1 MPVMSCLRRTV
12 AVLASFGVVAVVTA
26 RGGGFFDADGTLEDN
41 GWRLERMEQNDA
53 FSVSGG
59 VLSMR
64 CSCCPC
70 KGTLYS
76 REVDISEK
84 GNLRFDLSVGEGAG
98 YMRSLAVLFKFGDLL
113 LSVRGDSLMRYRA
126 NSEPQWKCV
135 GEHRIARSRWVPVK
149 VSWDN
154 AAGLVKYYVGDMRI
168 PSAVEPE
175 RISPEPG
182 ASRVNVKIGNYGLDS
197 TTFTHRIRALAICEA
212 EGIPQDTESV
222 RSLAIVFHGLGSEFF
237 PIEKW
242 LAGFA
247 AENRVN
253 FFLSFCGSQYLPEN
267 RMMLDG
273 YPEAEL
279 LDRAKLIVLA
289 DMPLSKEVLSYGV
302 QSNILAAVSAG
313 ARLIATDGLVG
324 LEKCGDL
331 DSPIAKALPGLSDS
345 PWHPSTGRKSV
356 CRHGS
361 GQIAVI
367 RR

>member
-1 MPVMSCLRRTV
+1 MPVMSCFRRTV
-12 AVLASFGVVAVVTA
+12 AVLASFGVFAVATA
-26 RGGGFFDADGTLEDN
+26 RGGGFFDVDGTLEDN
-41 GWRLERMEQNDA
+41 GWRLERKEPNDA

-76 REVDISEK
+76 REVDVPEK
-84 GNLRFDLSVGEGAG
+84 GHLRFDLSVGEGEG
-98 YMRSLAVLFKFGDLL
+98 PMRSFAVLFKFGDLL

-135 GEHRIARSRWVPVK
+135 GEHRVERSRWVSVK

-197 TTFTHRIRALAICEA
+197 TTFTHRIRALAICA
-212 EGIPQDTESV
+212 TEGGAQGTESA
-222 RSLAIVFHGLGSEFF
+222 RSLAIVFHGLGSAFF

-247 AENRVN
+247 AENRVS
-253 FFLSFCGSQYLPEN
+253 FSLSFCGSQYLPEN

-273 YPEAEL
+273 YPESEL

-356 CRHGS
+356 CRHGG